1 MDKILEQVKKNIYD
15 NNLIEDGDV
24 IIVGV
29 SGGPDSVFLL
39 HALSSLKQQIKKEKN
54 INYTLHAAHINH
66 MVREQAEAS
75 HDANLAKRLADRYN
89 ATFHLLKIDVVA
101 EAKRL
106 KIGTEECG
114 RNIRY
119 EFFEKVKKTVG
130 GTKVAVAHNAGDNAE
145 TIILN
150 FVRGAGINGLSGMDI
165 KSSGNVIRPIL
176 NISKK
181 DILEYLNANN
191 IEYAIDKTNLEN
203 DYTRNKI
210 RNDLIHKIETEY
222 NPNIINA
229 LNRMATINK
238 LDLEIIH
245 EAVEEKHKALNVKK
259 EQDKIYISTK
269 EFNKNSTAMKYQLI
283 RRIITELCGNI
294 QCVEMIH
301 IKDTCKL
308 IEASITGKQY
318 ILGNKYKVV
327 IEKKNIAVFV
337 KNV

>member
-1 MDKILEQVKKNIYD
+1 MDKLLEQVKKNICD
-15 NNLIEDGDV
+15 NKLIEDGDV

-39 HALSSLKQQIKKEKN
+39 HALSSLKDWLKKEKN
-54 INYTLHAAHINH
+54 SQYTLHAAHVNH
-66 MVREQAEAS
+66 KIREEAVY
-75 HDANLAKRLADRYN
+75 DANLAKKLANKYGVI
-89 ATFHLLKIDVVA
+89 FHMLETDVQA
-101 EAKRL
+101 EAKIL

-119 EFFEKVKKTVG
+119 EFFEQVKKTVG

-150 FVRGAGINGLSGMDI
+150 FIRGAGISGLSGMETSLNGI
-165 KSSGNVIRPIL
+165 IRPIL

-203 DYTRNKI
+203 DYTRNKV
-210 RNDLIHKIETEY
+210 RNDLIHKIQKEY

-229 LNRMATINK
+229 LNRMAIVNK
-238 LDLEIIH
+238 LDLEIIK
-245 EAVEEKHKALNVKK
+245 EAVREKYSNLNVKK
-259 EQDKIYISTK
+259 EQGKIYISTK
-269 EFNKNSTAMKYQLI
+269 EFNKNTTAMKYQLI
-283 RRIITELCGNI
+283 RRILTELCGNI
-294 QCVEMIH
+294 QGVEMIH

-308 IEASITGKQY
+308 LETSITGKQY

-327 IEKKNIAVFV
+327 IEKKNLAVFV

>member
-1 MDKILEQVKKNIYD
+1 MDRLLEQVKKNIYD
-15 NNLIEDGDV
+15 NNLISDGDV
-24 IIVGV
+24 IIIGV
-29 SGGPDSVFLL
+29 SGGPDSIFLL
-39 HALSSLKQQIKKEKN
+39 HALSTLKQEIYREKN

-66 MVREQAEAS
+66 MIREEAVQDEKLAQNYS
-75 HDANLAKRLADRYN
+75 KKHDIN
-89 ATFHLLKIDVVA
+89 FHLLKVDVIS

-119 EFFEKVKKTVG
+119 DFFEHVKTNVG
-130 GTKVAVAHNAGDNAE
+130 GTKIAVAHNAGDNAE

-150 FVRGAGINGLSGMDI
+150 FIRGAGINGLSGMDMI
-165 KSSGNVIRPIL
+165 SNDKIIRPIL
-176 NISKK
+176 NINKK
-181 DILEYLNANN
+181 EILEYLNANN
-191 IEYAIDKTNLEN
+191 IEYAIDKTNLQN

-210 RNDLIHKIETEY
+210 RNDLINKIETEY
-222 NPNIINA
+222 NPNIVNA
-229 LNRMATINK
+229 LNRMAMVNK

-245 EAVEEKHKALNVKK
+245 QAVEEKYRALNVKD
-259 EQDKIYISTK
+259 EAGKIFFSTR

-283 RRIITELCGNI
+283 RRIITELNGNI
-294 QCVEMIH
+294 QGVEMIH

-308 IEASITGKQY
+308 LEASITGKQY
-318 ILGNKYKVV
+318 ILGKKYKVI

>member
-1 MDKILEQVKKNIYD
+1 MDKLLEQVKKNIYD
-15 NNLIEDGDV
+15 NNLIGDGDV

-39 HALSSLKQQIKKEKN
+39 HALSSLKEQIQKEKN

-66 MVREQAEAS
+66 MIREEAS
-75 HDANLAKRLADRYN
+75 VDANLAKRLADNFN
-89 ATFHLLKIDVVA
+89 ATFHLLEVDVEA

-106 KIGTEECG
+106 RIGTEECG

-119 EFFEKVKKTVG
+119 EFFEQVKKTVG

-150 FVRGAGINGLSGMDI
+150 FIRGAGITGLSGMDTI
-165 KSSGNVIRPIL
+165 SNGNVIRPIL

-181 DILEYLNANN
+181 DILEYLNTNN

-203 DYTRNKI
+203 DYTRNKV
-210 RNDLIHKIETEY
+210 RNDLIHKIEEEY
-222 NPNIINA
+222 NPNIINS

-238 LDLEIIH
+238 LDLEIIKD
-245 EAVEEKHKALNVKK
+245 AVQEKYQSLNVKK
-259 EQDKIYISTK
+259 QQDKIYISTK

-283 RRIITELCGNI
+283 RKLINELCGNI
-294 QCVEMIH
+294 QGVEMIH

-327 IEKKNIAVFV
+327 MEKKNIAVFV